1 MTRDEATDLATRI
14 SQTWPRGVSAA
25 VWEEELAE
33 LDAGRAGTTLVKLRR
48 VAKHAP
54 SIAEFWEMYQTVNT
68 SDRSTRPADCTI
80 CDNQGTV
87 ATLEQRTVTVD
98 GDPVTF
104 DAWGPCRPCRC
115 EWGRAKAD
123 PLAKAAA
130 ANARELDRLF
140 PTRHQQADRPTT
152 NTPPPAPASM
162 F

>member
-25 VWEEELAE
+25 VWEDELVE

-54 SIAEFWEMYQTVNT
+54 SIAEFWEMYQSVNT
-68 SDRSTRPADCTI
+68 SDRSTRPPDCSS

-87 ATLEQRTVTVD
+87 ASLEPRTVEVD
-98 GDPVTF
+98 GAPVEIE
-104 DAWGPCRPCRC
+104 AWGPVRPCRC
-115 EWGRAKAD
+115 EWGQAKAD
-123 PLAKAAA
+123 GMAKAVA
-130 ANARELDRLF
+130 ANGRELDRLF
-140 PTRHQQADRPTT
+140 PARHQQPATPTASA
-152 NTPPPAPASM
+152 PAAPAPM

>member
-1 MTRDEATDLATRI
+1 MTRDEAADLATRI

-25 VWEEELAE
+25 VWEDELIE

-54 SIAEFWEMYQTVNT
+54 SIAEFWEMYQSVNT
-68 SDRSTRPADCTI
+68 SDRSTRPDDCRV

-87 ATLEQRTVTVD
+87 ATLEKRTTEVD
-98 GDPVTF
+98 GHPVEF
-104 DAWGPCRPCRC
+104 EAWGPCSPCRC

-123 PLAKAAA
+123 ALAKAAT

-140 PTRHQQADRPTT
+140 PTRHQQAA
-152 NTPPPAPASM
+152 TPPTSPPAAPASM

>member
-68 SDRSTRPADCTI
+68 SDRSTRPDDCPL

-87 ATLEQRTVTVD
+87 ASLEPRTVVVD
-98 GDPVTF
+98 GETVSF
-104 DAWGPCRPCRC
+104 EAWGPCRACRC

-123 PLAKAAA
+123 ALAKAAA
-130 ANARELDRLF
+130 GNARELDRLF
-140 PTRHQQADRPTT
+140 PSRHQQTPERADTAPA
-152 NTPPPAPASM
+152 APASM